1 MTEPQRLFALFK
13 NLYNGHPWIDVTL
26 VNTLNGISAKQAQR
40 RLGNCNTIWEIVVH
54 LTAWREN
61 VLQRVQGQVLKTPS
75 SNYIEPVADTS
86 DAAWA
91 ATLQQLEDSQMRWLA
106 FLAQLDSG
114 QLEHI
119 YPTNG
124 MTYYEQI
131 QGIIQHD
138 AYHLGQIVLLA
149 KWGAEAS

>member
-1 MTEPQRLFALFK
+1 MNMTEPQRLLFLFK

-26 VNTLNGISAKQAQR
+26 VETLHGISAEQAQR

-75 SNYIEPVADTS
+75 SNYIEPVTDTS
-86 DAAWA
+86 EAAW
-91 ATLQQLEDSQMRWLA
+91 TTVLQHLEASQTRWLA
-106 FLAQLDSG
+106 FLEQIDAAH
-114 QLEHI
+114 LEQV

-149 KWGAEAS
+149 KWSA